1 MKLPE
6 FSVRR
11 RVSVTMIFLAILIF
25 GILCLTR
32 LKLDMLPKITPP
44 VISVITFYPGANA
57 SDVESNVT
65 KYLEDELTTVNNLD
79 KITSI
84 SKDNLSVVNCTFK
97 WGTDLDTASNDVRDK
112 VDLAKPRLPDDVKK
126 SLIFKF
132 SSSSFP
138 IVIAAI
144 TAKESYPQLYQITDK
159 MIADPLKRIPGVGT
173 VILRA
178 GMERQIN
185 VFLKEDKLEA
195 YHLSLQ
201 HIKALLK
208 AENLDLPAGDVK
220 TGRFDYNLRVMGRW
234 THPRQLNNLVIGQ
247 HNGHILYLKDVA
259 TIQDGFKEQ
268 IEKAWGDGRPGMVL
282 MIQKQSEANT
292 VEVVDAVMAK
302 LRNIQKRIPA
312 DVKIKIIIDSAR
324 DIRNSIR
331 DLSQT
336 VYFGGLLVILVT
348 LLFLRKFRASLIIA
362 LTIPF
367 SLIIAFIFLYMF
379 HYTINLISIMSLSIA
394 IGMVV
399 DNAIVVLENVMRHI
413 EAGETPRFAS
423 IAGSSEIGLAIS
435 ASTLTTVVVFV
446 PLIFV
451 KGISGIIFHQLA
463 AVVTIT
469 LLGSLFTSLT
479 LTPMLGAAWL
489 NAEHPEERKQGL
501 FRRISRWFQT
511 VGETVLTFFETFYR
525 GLLSFSLTHRW
536 LIIIIGIGIF
546 AFSLNLFRFTGSEF
560 IPSIDSGDMEIN
572 FRLKEGTRIE
582 DTEKVAKKIMEIF
595 EKDIPEKDNYYALV
609 GQSREGVAT
618 ALGFEEGSYVGRVG
632 VKLVPKGQ
640 RKRSVKEIANVV
652 RQDIEKIPGIKYL
665 GVQVVSPVEK
675 LFFGGGRKPISLEV
689 LGSNAKTIRDVAH
702 RLKHLV
708 EKTPGAVDV
717 TTSERGFRPEVWIHL
732 DRQKAATLG
741 LNVALVADTLRTA
754 FYGNAPTKFR
764 DAGDDY
770 DIFVRLAQSDR
781 RSLKDIGNLTLY
793 SVTGKPVKLLNV
805 ASITQQYGPIQI
817 DRKNRQRII
826 TVDADTYGRSMGAV
840 MKDIRRE
847 MKHFPLPPGI
857 EIREGSEVEQ
867 QQKSFR
873 DLRLLFL
880 LGIVLVFMVMA
891 AQFESFRDPFVI
903 MFSVPFAL
911 VGVIW
916 AFYLTHTTLNL
927 MSFIGIIMLVG
938 IVVNNAIVLVDYTNI
953 LRKRGIA
960 LFEAVQTA
968 GVRRLRPV
976 LMTTFTT
983 IFGMLPMALSH
994 GEGSE
999 VWKPMGIT
1007 VIGGLTVSTFVTL
1020 LIVPVLYT
1028 FFTRKGTRRV
1038 LR

>member
-6 FSVRR
+6 FSVKR
-11 RVSVTMIFLAILIF
+11 RVTITMVFVAILIF
-25 GILCLTR
+25 GILCMKR

-97 WGTDLDTASNDVRDK
+97 WGTNLDTASNDARDK
-112 VDLAKPRLPDDVKK
+112 VDLAKPRLPDDVEK

-138 IVIAAI
+138 IVIASI

-159 MIADPLKRIPGVGT
+159 MIADPLKRVPGVGT

-178 GMERQIN
+178 GLERQIN
-185 VFLKEDKLEA
+185 VFLHKDKLEA
-195 YHLSLQ
+195 YDISIQ
-201 HIKALLK
+201 RIKALLK
-208 AENLDLPAGDVK
+208 AENINLPAGNIK
-220 TGRFDYNLRVMGRW
+220 TGRFDYNLRIVGRFK
-234 THPRQLNNLVIGQ
+234 TPREIKNLVVGE
-247 HNGHILYLKDVA
+247 HKGHILYMRDIA
-259 TIQDGFKEQ
+259 TIKDSFKEQ

-302 LRNIQKRIPA
+302 LKDIQKRIPS
-312 DVKIKIIIDSAR
+312 DVGIKIIIDSAR

-331 DLSQT
+331 DLSKT
-336 VYFGGLLVILVT
+336 VYIGGLLVILIT
-348 LLFLRKFRASLIIA
+348 LLFLRKFRASLIIT

-367 SLIIAFIFLYMF
+367 SLIIAFIFLYIF
-379 HYTINLISIMSLSIA
+379 NYTINIISIMSLSIA

-399 DNAIVVLENVMRHI
+399 DNAIVVLENIMRHI
-413 EAGETPRFAS
+413 DEGETPHSAS
-423 IAGSSEIGLAIS
+423 VFGASEVGLAIS

-479 LTPMLGAAWL
+479 LTPMLSAAWL
-489 NAEHPEERKQGL
+489 DRPGKGKGNPLLSFLYA
-501 FRRISRWFQT
+501 I
-511 VGETVLTFFETFYR
+511 GEKILTFFEGIYSTV
-525 GLLSFSLTHRW
+525 LSFSLSHRW
-536 LIIIIGIGIF
+536 LIILTGIIIF
-546 AFSLNLFRFTGSEF
+546 VFSMNLLRFTGSEF
-560 IPSIDSGDMEIN
+560 LPSMDSGDMEVN
-572 FRLKEGTRIE
+572 FRLKEGTRLE
-582 DTEKVAKKIMEIF
+582 ETQKVAIHIMEIF
-595 EKDIPEKDNYYALV
+595 EKEIPEMDNYYALV

-632 VKLVPKGQ
+632 AKLVPKSQ
-640 RKRSVKEIANVV
+640 RKRSVKEVANAI
-652 RQDIEKIPGIKYL
+652 RKDIEKIPGIKYL
-665 GVQVVSPVEK
+665 AIQVVSPVEK

-689 LGSNAKTIRDVAH
+689 LGSNSKTIVAVAH
-702 RLKHLV
+702 KLKALI
-708 EKTPGAVDV
+708 EKIPGAVDV
-717 TTSERGFRPEVWIHL
+717 TTSERGKRPEIWIRL
-732 DRQKAATLG
+732 DRQKAAVLG
-741 LNVALVADTLRTA
+741 LNMALVADTVRTA
-754 FYGNAPTKFR
+754 FYGNEPTKFR

-770 DIFVRLAQSDR
+770 DIFVRLSKNDR
-781 RSLKDIGNLTLY
+781 RSLKDIGNITVY
-793 SVTGKPVKLLNV
+793 ATTGKPIKLKNV
-805 ASITQQYGPIQI
+805 AIISQRYGPIQI
-817 DRKNRQRII
+817 DRKNRQRIV
-826 TVDADTYGRSMGAV
+826 TVDADTFGRSMGEV
-840 MKDIRRE
+840 MGDIRE
-847 MKHFPLPPGI
+847 KLKSFPLPPGV
-857 EIREGSEVEQ
+857 EIREGSDVEE

-903 MFSVPFAL
+903 MFAVPFAL
-911 VGVIW
+911 VGVVW
-916 AFYLTHTTLNL
+916 AFFLTHTTLNL
-927 MSFIGIIMLVG
+927 MSFIGVIMLIG

-960 LFEAVQTA
+960 LFDAARIA
-968 GVRRLRPV
+968 GTRRLRPV

-983 IFGMLPMALSH
+983 IFGMLPMALSR

-999 VWKPMGIT
+999 AWNPMGIT
-1007 VIGGLTVSTFVTL
+1007 VIGGLMVSTFVTL
-1020 LIVPVLYT
+1020 LFVPVLYT
-1028 FFTRKGTRRV
+1028 FFTRKDIRKS
-1038 LR
+1038 LK

>member
-11 RVSVTMIFLAILIF
+11 RITITMVFIAILIF
-25 GILCLTR
+25 GILCLKR

-97 WGTDLDTASNDVRDK
+97 WGTNLDTASNDVRDK
-112 VDLAKPRLPDDVKK
+112 VDLAKPKLPDDVEK

-144 TAKESYPQLYQITDK
+144 TATESYPQLYQITDK
-159 MIADPLKRIPGVGT
+159 MIADPLKRVPGVGT

-178 GMERQIN
+178 GLERQIN
-185 VFLKEDKLEA
+185 VFLHKDKLEA
-195 YHLSLQ
+195 YHISVQRL
-201 HIKALLK
+201 KALLK
-208 AENLDLPAGDVK
+208 AENINLPAGDLK
-220 TGRFDYNLRVMGRW
+220 TGRFDYNLRIMGRFRS
-234 THPRQLNNLVIGQ
+234 PDELKSLVIGE
-247 HNGHILYLKDVA
+247 HKGHVLYLRDVA
-259 TIQDGFKEQ
+259 TIQDSFKEQ
-268 IEKAWGDGRPGMVL
+268 IEKAWGDGRTGMVL

-302 LRNIQKRIPA
+302 FKDIQKRIPH
-312 DVKIKIIIDSAR
+312 DVRIKIIIDSAR

-331 DLSQT
+331 DLSKT
-336 VYFGGLLVILVT
+336 VYFGGLLVILIT
-348 LLFLRKFRASLIIA
+348 LLFLRKFRSSLIIA

-367 SLIIAFIFLYMF
+367 SLIIAFIFLYIF
-379 HYTINLISIMSLSIA
+379 GYTINIISIMSLSIA

-413 EAGETPRFAS
+413 EEGETPRFAS
-423 IAGSSEIGLAIS
+423 VFGASEVGLAIS

-479 LTPMLGAAWL
+479 LTPMLSAAWL
-489 NAEHPEERKQGL
+489 DKADKAPKRNVFSLL
-501 FRRISRWFQT
+501 FKL
-511 VGETVLTFFETFYR
+511 GEKVLNFFENLYNAV
-525 GLLSFSLTHRW
+525 LSFSLSHRW
-536 LIIIIGIGIF
+536 LIIVIGIIIF
-546 AFSLNLFRFTGSEF
+546 GVSMNLLRFTGSEF
-560 IPSIDSGDMEIN
+560 IPSMDSGDMEVN
-572 FRLKEGTRIE
+572 FRLKEGTRLE
-582 DTEKVAKKIMEIF
+582 ETEKVAKQIMKIF
-595 EKDIPEKDNYYALV
+595 EKKIPEMDNYYALV

-632 VKLVPKGQ
+632 AKLVPKSQ
-640 RKRSVKEIANVV
+640 RKRSVKEVANAV
-652 RQDIEKIPGIKYL
+652 RKDIEKIPGIKYL
-665 GVQVVSPVEK
+665 AIQVVSPVEK

-689 LGSNAKTIRDVAH
+689 LGSNSHTITKVAH
-702 RLKHLV
+702 QLKAMV
-708 EKTPGAVDV
+708 EKIPGAVDV
-717 TTSERGFRPEVWIHL
+717 TTSERGYRPEIWIRL
-732 DRQKAATLG
+732 DRQKASVLG
-741 LNVALVADTLRTA
+741 LNMALVADTVRTA
-754 FYGNAPTKFR
+754 FYGNDPTKFR

-770 DIFVRLAQSDR
+770 DIFVRLSKNDR
-781 RSLKDIGNLTLY
+781 RSLKDIGNLTVY
-793 SVTGKPVKLLNV
+793 AATGKPIKLKNV
-805 ASITQQYGPIQI
+805 AVITQKYGPIQI

-826 TVDADTYGRSMGAV
+826 TVDADTYRRSMGEV
-840 MKDIRRE
+840 MDDIRKE
-847 MKHFPLPPGI
+847 LKTFPVPPGI
-857 EIREGSEVEQ
+857 EIREGSDVEE

-911 VGVIW
+911 VGVAW
-916 AFYLTHTTLNL
+916 AFFLTHTTLNL
-927 MSFIGIIMLVG
+927 MSFIGVIMLIG

-960 LFEAVQTA
+960 LFEAVRIA
-968 GVRRLRPV
+968 GTRRLRPV

-999 VWKPMGIT
+999 AWNPMGIT
-1007 VIGGLTVSTFVTL
+1007 VIGGLMVSTFVTL
-1020 LIVPVLYT
+1020 LIVPVIYT
-1028 FFTRKGTRRV
+1028 FFTRKNMEKS

>member
-1 MKLPE
+1 MKLPG
-6 FSVRR
+6 FSVKR
-11 RVSVTMIFLAILIF
+11 RVTITMIFAAILIF
-25 GILCLTR
+25 GVLCLTR

-79 KITSI
+79 KISSI

-97 WGTDLDTASNDVRDK
+97 WGASLDTASNDVRDK
-112 VDLAKPRLPDDVKK
+112 VDLAKPRLPDDVEK

-144 TAKESYPQLYQITDK
+144 TATESYPQLFQITDK
-159 MIADPLKRIPGVGT
+159 MISDPLKRVPGVGA

-178 GMERQIN
+178 GLERQIN
-185 VFLKEDKLEA
+185 VFLHRDKLEG
-195 YHLSLQ
+195 YHLSIQ
-201 HIKALLK
+201 RIKGILK
-208 AENLDLPAGDVK
+208 AENINLPAGDLK
-220 TGRFDYNLRVMGRW
+220 MGRMDYNLRIVGRFAD
-234 THPRQLNNLVIGQ
+234 PKELNSLVIGQ
-247 HNGHILYLKDVA
+247 HKGHILYLKDVA
-259 TIQDGFKEQ
+259 TIRDSFKEQ
-268 IEKAWGDGRPGMVL
+268 VEKAWGDGRTGIVL

-292 VEVVDAVMAK
+292 VEVVDAIMAK
-302 LRNIQKRIPA
+302 FKTIHKRIPH

-324 DIRNSIR
+324 DIRNSLR
-331 DLSQT
+331 DLSKT
-336 VYFGGLLVILVT
+336 VYFGGFLVIFIT
-348 LLFLRKFRASLIIA
+348 LLFLRKFRASVIIA

-367 SLIIAFIFLYMF
+367 SLIIAFIFLYIF
-379 HYTINLISIMSLSIA
+379 DYTINLISIMSLSIA

-413 EAGETPRFAS
+413 ELGESPRFAA
-423 IAGSSEIGLAIS
+423 IFGTSEVGLAIS
-435 ASTLTTVVVFV
+435 ASTLTTVVVFI
-446 PLIFV
+446 PLIFI

-489 NAEHPEERKQGL
+489 TTPAAEGGKKGVGRL
-501 FRRISRWFQT
+501 FSFLFTI
-511 VGETVLTFFETFYR
+511 GEKVLTFFETTYEALLTFSLSHR
-525 GLLSFSLTHRW
+525 WIIIVACISIFALSMGLLHS
-536 LIIIIGIGIF
+536 
-546 AFSLNLFRFTGSEF
+546 TGSEF
-560 IPSIDSGDMEIN
+560 IPSIDSGDMEVN

-582 DTEKVAKKIMEIF
+582 ETTKVAKQIMNIF
-595 EKDIPEKDNYYALV
+595 AKEIPEMDNYYALV

-632 VKLVPKGQ
+632 AKLVPKNQ
-640 RKRSVKEIANVV
+640 RKRSVKEVANAV
-652 RQDIEKIPGIKYL
+652 RGNIEKIPGIKYL
-665 GVQVVSPVEK
+665 AIQVVSPVEK

-689 LGSNAKTIRDVAH
+689 MGSNSKTLHDIAQ
-702 RLKHLV
+702 RLRVLIK
-708 EKTPGAVDV
+708 KIPGAVDV
-717 TTSERGFRPEVWIHL
+717 TTSERGFRPEIWIRL
-732 DRQKAATLG
+732 DREKAATLG
-741 LNVALVADTLRTA
+741 LNVALVADTVRTA
-754 FYGNAPTKFR
+754 FYGNDPTKFR

-770 DIFVRLAQSDR
+770 DIFVRLSKHDR
-781 RSLKDIGNLTLY
+781 RTLRDIGNLTVY
-793 SVTGKPVKLLNV
+793 SATGRAVKLTNV
-805 ASITQQYGPIQI
+805 ASIAQRYGPIQI

-826 TVDADTYGRSMGAV
+826 TVDADTFGRSMGEV
-840 MKDIRRE
+840 MGNIRTK
-847 MKHFPLPPGI
+847 MKAFALPPGI
-857 EIREGSEVEQ
+857 EIREGADVEEQ
-867 QQKSFR
+867 RKSFH
-873 DLRLLFL
+873 DLGLLFL

-916 AFYLTHTTLNL
+916 AFFLTHTTLNL
-927 MSFIGIIMLVG
+927 MSFIGIIMLIG

-953 LRKRGIA
+953 LRKRGIP
-960 LFEAVQTA
+960 LFEAVKTA
-968 GVRRLRPV
+968 GKRRLRPV

-983 IFGMLPMALSH
+983 IFGMLPIALSQ
-994 GEGSE
+994 GEGAE
-999 VWKPMGIT
+999 VWNPMGIT

-1020 LIVPVLYT
+1020 LIVPVIYT
-1028 FFTRKGTRRV
+1028 FMTRKNMRKA
-1038 LR
+1038 LK

>member
-11 RVSVTMIFLAILIF
+11 RVTITMIFLAILIF
-25 GILCLTR
+25 GILCLKR

-79 KITSI
+79 KISSI

-97 WGTDLDTASNDVRDK
+97 WGTNLDTASNDVRDK
-112 VDLAKPRLPDDVKK
+112 VDLAKPRLPDDVEK

-144 TAKESYPQLYQITDK
+144 TATESYPQLYQITDK
-159 MIADPLKRIPGVGT
+159 MIADPLKRVPGVGT

-178 GMERQIN
+178 GLERQIN
-185 VFLKEDKLEA
+185 VFLHKDKLEA
-195 YHLSLQ
+195 YDISVQKL
-201 HIKALLK
+201 KAILK
-208 AENLDLPAGDVK
+208 AENLNLPAGNLK
-220 TGRFDYNLRVMGRW
+220 TGRFDFNLRIVGRFKD
-234 THPRQLNNLVIGQ
+234 PKELNNLVIGQ
-247 HNGHILYLKDVA
+247 HKGHVLYLRDVA
-259 TIQDGFKEQ
+259 TIQDSFKEQ

-292 VEVVDAVMAK
+292 VEVVDAVMK
-302 LRNIQKRIPA
+302 KFRDIQKRIPH
-312 DVKIKIIIDSAR
+312 DVRIKIIIDSAR

-331 DLSQT
+331 DLSKT
-336 VYFGGLLVILVT
+336 VYFGGLLVIIIT
-348 LLFLRKFRASLIIA
+348 LLFLRKVRSSLIIA

-367 SLIIAFIFLYMF
+367 SLIIAFIFLYIF
-379 HYTINLISIMSLSIA
+379 DYTINIISIMSLSIA

-413 EAGETPRFAS
+413 EEGESPHSAS
-423 IAGSSEIGLAIS
+423 VFGASEVGLAIS
-435 ASTLTTVVVFV
+435 ASTLTTVVVFI

-479 LTPMLGAAWL
+479 LTPMLSSAWL
-489 NAEHPEERKQGL
+489 DQGGKEKKKNL
-501 FRRISRWFQT
+501 FSLLF
-511 VGETVLTFFETFYR
+511 VLGEKILTFFENIYTAI
-525 GLLSFSLTHRW
+525 LSFSLSHRW
-536 LIIIIGIGIF
+536 LIILVGIVIFGI
-546 AFSLNLFRFTGSEF
+546 SMNLLRFTGSEF
-560 IPSIDSGDMEIN
+560 IPSMDSGDMEVN
-572 FRLKEGTRIE
+572 FRLKEGTRLE
-582 DTEKVAKKIMEIF
+582 ETEKVAKRIMEIF
-595 EKDIPEKDNYYALV
+595 EKEIPEMDNYYALV

-632 VKLVPKGQ
+632 AKLVPKSQ
-640 RKRSVKEIANVV
+640 RKRSVKEVANAV
-652 RQDIEKIPGIKYL
+652 RKDIEKIPGIKYL
-665 GVQVVSPVEK
+665 AIQVVSPVEK

-689 LGSNAKTIRDVAH
+689 LGSNSKTITEIAH
-702 RLKHLV
+702 RLKAMV
-708 EKTPGAVDV
+708 EKIPGAVDV
-717 TTSERGFRPEVWIHL
+717 TTSERGYRPEIWIRL
-732 DRQKAATLG
+732 DRQKAAVLG
-741 LNVALVADTLRTA
+741 LNMALVADTVRTA
-754 FYGNAPTKFR
+754 FFGNDPTKFR

-770 DIFVRLAQSDR
+770 DIFVRLSEKDR
-781 RSLKDIGNLTLY
+781 RTLKDIGNLTVY
-793 SVTGKPVKLLNV
+793 AATGKPIKLKNV
-805 ASITQQYGPIQI
+805 AVITQKYGPIQI
-817 DRKNRQRII
+817 DRKNRQRIV
-826 TVDADTYGRSMGAV
+826 TVDADTYGRSMGEV
-840 MKDIRRE
+840 MEDIR
-847 MKHFPLPPGI
+847 KKLKDFPIPPGV
-857 EIREGSEVEQ
+857 EIREGSDVEE

-880 LGIVLVFMVMA
+880 LGLVLVFMVMA

-903 MFSVPFAL
+903 MFAVPFAL
-911 VGVIW
+911 VGVVW

-927 MSFIGIIMLVG
+927 MSFIGIIMLIG

-960 LFEAVQTA
+960 LFEAVKVA
-968 GVRRLRPV
+968 GTRRLRPV

-983 IFGMLPMALSH
+983 IFGMLP
-994 GEGSE
+994 
-999 VWKPMGIT
+999 W
-1007 VIGGLTVSTFVTL
+1007 
-1020 LIVPVLYT
+1020 
-1028 FFTRKGTRRV
+1028 R
-1038 LR
+1038 

>member
-1 MKLPE
+1 MRLPE

-11 RVSVTMIFLAILIF
+11 RITITMIFVAILIF
-25 GILCLTR
+25 GVLCLKR

-97 WGTDLDTASNDVRDK
+97 WGTNLDTASNDVRDK
-112 VDLAKPRLPDDVKK
+112 VDLAKPKLPDDVEK

-144 TAKESYPQLYQITDK
+144 TATESYPQLYQITDK
-159 MIADPLKRIPGVGT
+159 MIADPLKRVPGVGT

-178 GMERQIN
+178 GLERQIN
-185 VFLKEDKLEA
+185 VFLHRDKLEA
-195 YHLSLQ
+195 YKISMQKL
-201 HIKALLK
+201 KAILK
-208 AENLDLPAGDVK
+208 AENINLPAGDIK
-220 TGRFDYNLRVMGRW
+220 TGRFDFNLRIVGRFKN
-234 THPRQLNNLVIGQ
+234 PKALNNLVIGQ
-247 HNGHILYLKDVA
+247 HKGHILYLKDVA

-302 LRNIQKRIPA
+302 FKEIKKRIPQ
-312 DVKIKIIIDSAR
+312 DVRIKIIIDSAR
-324 DIRNSIR
+324 DIKNSIR
-331 DLSQT
+331 DLSKT
-336 VYFGGLLVILVT
+336 VYFGGLLVILIT
-348 LLFLRKFRASLIIA
+348 LLFLRKFRSSLIIA

-367 SLIIAFIFLYMF
+367 SLIIAFIFLYIF
-379 HYTINLISIMSLSIA
+379 GYTINIISIMSLSIA

-399 DNAIVVLENVMRHI
+399 DNAIVVLENIMRHI
-413 EAGETPRFAS
+413 EEGEAPRAAS
-423 IAGSSEIGLAIS
+423 VFGASEVGLAIS
-435 ASTLTTVVVFV
+435 ASTLTTVVVFI

-479 LTPMLGAAWL
+479 LTPMLGASWL
-489 NAEHPEERKQGL
+489 NKGERKQTKFFSFL
-501 FRRISRWFQT
+501 Y
-511 VGETVLTFFETFYR
+511 VAGEKVLTFFENTYKA
-525 GLLSFSLTHRW
+525 LLTFSLAHRW
-536 LIIIIGIGIF
+536 LIILVGIVIF
-546 AFSLNLFRFTGSEF
+546 GVSMNLLRSTGSEF
-560 IPSIDSGDMEIN
+560 IPSMDSGDMEVN
-572 FRLKEGTRIE
+572 FRLKEGTRLE
-582 DTEKVAKKIMEIF
+582 ETEKVAKQIMAIF
-595 EKDIPEKDNYYALV
+595 EKEIPEMDNFYALV

-632 VKLVPKGQ
+632 AKLVPKSQ
-640 RKRSVKEIANVV
+640 RKRSVKEVANAV
-652 RQDIEKIPGIKYL
+652 RKDIEKIPGIKYL
-665 GVQVVSPVEK
+665 AIQVVSPVEK

-689 LGSNAKTIRDVAH
+689 LGSDSKTITKIAH
-702 RLKHLV
+702 RLKALV
-708 EKTPGAVDV
+708 EKIPGAVDV
-717 TTSERGFRPEVWIHL
+717 TTSERGYRPEIWIHL
-732 DRQKAATLG
+732 DRQKAAVLG
-741 LNVALVADTLRTA
+741 LNVALVADTVRTA
-754 FYGNAPTKFR
+754 FYGNDPTKFR

-770 DIFVRLAQSDR
+770 DIFVRLAKDDR
-781 RSLKDIGNLTLY
+781 RSLKDIGDLTVY
-793 SVTGKPVKLLNV
+793 AATGKPVKLKNV
-805 ASITQQYGPIQI
+805 AVITQKYGPIQI
-817 DRKNRQRII
+817 DRKNRQRIV
-826 TVDADTYGRSMGAV
+826 TVDADTYGRSMGEV
-840 MKDIRRE
+840 MNDIRERL
-847 MKHFPLPPGI
+847 KSLAIPPGI
-857 EIREGSEVEQ
+857 EIREGSDVEE

-880 LGIVLVFMVMA
+880 LGLVLVFMVMA

-903 MFSVPFAL
+903 MFAVPFAL
-911 VGVIW
+911 VGVVW
-916 AFYLTHTTLNL
+916 AFTLTHTTLNL
-927 MSFIGIIMLVG
+927 MSFIGVIMLIG

-953 LRKRGIA
+953 LRKRGAA
-960 LFEAVQTA
+960 LFEAVREA
-968 GVRRLRPV
+968 GTRRLRPV

-983 IFGMLPMALSH
+983 IFGMLPMALSR

-999 VWKPMGIT
+999 AWNPMGIT
-1007 VIGGLTVSTFVTL
+1007 VIGGLMVSTFVTL

-1028 FFTRKGTRRV
+1028 FFTRKDMGKA
-1038 LR
+1038 LK

>member
-11 RVSVTMIFLAILIF
+11 RITVMMVFTGILIF
-25 GILCLTR
+25 GVLCLMR

-79 KITSI
+79 KISSI

-97 WGTDLDTASNDVRDK
+97 WGTNLDTASNDVRDK
-112 VDLAKPRLPDDVKK
+112 VDLAKPRLPDDVEK

-138 IVIAAI
+138 IIIAAI
-144 TAKESYPQLYQITDK
+144 TATESYPQLYQITDK
-159 MIADPLKRIPGVGT
+159 KIADPLKRVTGVGT

-185 VFLKEDKLEA
+185 VFLHEDKLEA
-195 YHLSLQ
+195 YHLSVQ
-201 HIKALLK
+201 RIKALLK
-208 AENLDLPAGDVK
+208 AENINLPAGDVK
-220 TGRFDYNLRVMGRW
+220 TGRLDYNLRIVGRF
-234 THPRQLNNLVIGQ
+234 TDPDQLNHLVIGQ
-247 HNGHILYLKDVA
+247 HNGHLLYLRDVA
-259 TIQDGFKEQ
+259 TIQDSFKEQ
-268 IEKAWGDGRPGMVL
+268 IEKAWGDGRTGMVL
-282 MIQKQSEANT
+282 MVQKQSEANT
-292 VEVVDAVMAK
+292 VEVVDAAMAK
-302 LRNIQKRIPA
+302 LREIQKRLPS
-312 DVKIKIIIDSAR
+312 DVKIKIIINSAR
-324 DIRNSIR
+324 DIRNSLR
-331 DLSQT
+331 DLSKT
-336 VYFGGLLVILVT
+336 VYYGGFLVILIT
-348 LLFLRKFRASLIIA
+348 LLFLRRFRASIIIA

-367 SLIIAFIFLYMF
+367 SLIIAFIFLYIF
-379 HYTINLISIMSLSIA
+379 DYTINLISIMSLSIA

-413 EAGETPRFAS
+413 EMGEAPRFAS
-423 IAGSSEIGLAIS
+423 IFGSSEIGLAIS
-435 ASTLTTVVVFV
+435 ASTLTTVVVFI

-463 AVVTIT
+463 AIVTIT

-489 NAEHPEERKQGL
+489 DKASSEKREQGVRKL
-501 FRRISRWFQT
+501 FSLLFT
-511 VGETVLTFFETFYR
+511 VGEKILTFFETIYR
-525 GLLSFSLTHRW
+525 KLLSFSLAHRW
-536 LIIIIGIGIF
+536 MIIMTGIVIF
-546 AFSLNLFRFTGSEF
+546 AISLSLLRFTGSEF

-572 FRLKEGTRIE
+572 FRLKEGTRLE
-582 DTEKVAKKIMEIF
+582 ETEMVAKKIMKIF
-595 EKDIPEKDNYYALV
+595 EKDIPELDHYYALV

-632 VKLVPKGQ
+632 AKLVPKSQ
-640 RKRSVKEIANVV
+640 RKRSVKEVANAV
-652 RQDIEKIPGIKYL
+652 RKDIEKIPGIKYL

-689 LGSNAKTIRDVAH
+689 LGSNSKTIRDVAH
-702 RLKHLV
+702 KVKAMV
-708 EKTPGAVDV
+708 EKIPGAVDV
-717 TTSERGFRPEVWIHL
+717 TTSERGFRPEIWIRL

-741 LNVALVADTLRTA
+741 LNMALVADTVRTA
-754 FYGNAPTKFR
+754 FYGNDPTKFR

-770 DIFVRLAQSDR
+770 DIFVRLAEGDR
-781 RSLKDIGNLTLY
+781 QSLKDIGNLTIY
-793 SVTGKPVKLLNV
+793 STTGNPVKLINV
-805 ASITQQYGPIQI
+805 ATIAQRYGPIQI

-826 TVDADTYGRSMGAV
+826 TVDADTYGRSMGEV
-840 MKDIRRE
+840 MRNIRRE
-847 MKHFPLPPGI
+847 MKHLSLPPGI
-857 EIREGSEVEQ
+857 EIREGADVEE

-891 AQFESFRDPFVI
+891 AQFESLRDPFII

-916 AFYLTHTTLNL
+916 AFFLTHTTLNL
-927 MSFIGIIMLVG
+927 MSFIGVIMLIG

-953 LRKRGIA
+953 LRKRGIS
-960 LFEAVQTA
+960 LFDAVKTA

-983 IFGMLPMALSH
+983 IFGMLPMALSK
-994 GEGSE
+994 GEGAE
-999 VWKPMGIT
+999 AWNPMGIT
-1007 VIGGLTVSTFVTL
+1007 VIGGLTVSTLVTL
-1020 LIVPVLYT
+1020 LIVPVIYT
-1028 FFTRKGTRRV
+1028 FFTRKGTKKA

>member
-11 RVSVTMIFLAILIF
+11 RITISMIFTAILIF
-25 GILCLTR
+25 GVLCLTR

-97 WGTDLDTASNDVRDK
+97 WGTNLDTASNDVRDK
-112 VDLAKPRLPDDVKK
+112 VDLAKPRLPDDVEK

-144 TAKESYPQLYQITDK
+144 TANESYPQLYQITDK
-159 MIADPLKRIPGVGT
+159 MIADPLKRVPGVGT

-178 GMERQIN
+178 GLERQIN
-185 VFLKEDKLEA
+185 VFLHKDKLEA
-195 YHLSLQ
+195 YHLSVQRL
-201 HIKALLK
+201 KRLLA
-208 AENLDLPAGDVK
+208 AENLNLPAGDLK
-220 TGRFDYNLRVMGRW
+220 TGRIDYNLRIVGRFDD
-234 THPRQLNNLVIGQ
+234 PNELNNLVIGE
-247 HNGHILYLKDVA
+247 HDGHLLYLRDVA

-292 VEVVDAVMAK
+292 VEVVDAIMAK
-302 LRNIQKRIPA
+302 LREIKKRIPE
-312 DVKIKIIIDSAR
+312 DVRIKIIIDSAR

-331 DLSQT
+331 DLSKT
-336 VYFGGLLVILVT
+336 VYFGGILVILIT
-348 LLFLRKFRASLIIA
+348 LLFLRKFRSSLIIS

-367 SLIIAFIFLYMF
+367 SLIIAFIFLYIF
-379 HYTINLISIMSLSIA
+379 GYTINIISIMSLSIA

-399 DNAIVVLENVMRHI
+399 DNAIVVLENIMRHI
-413 EAGETPRFAS
+413 EEEGETPRSAS
-423 IAGSSEIGLAIS
+423 IFGASEVGLAIS
-435 ASTLTTVVVFV
+435 ASTLTTVVVFI

-489 NAEHPEERKQGL
+489 RSGKKEAKKNPVFSLLFSLGER
-501 FRRISRWFQT
+501 I
-511 VGETVLTFFETFYR
+511 LTFFESIYTSV
-525 GLLSFSLTHRW
+525 LSFSLSHRW
-536 LIIIIGIGIF
+536 LIILTGILIF
-546 AFSLNLFRFTGSEF
+546 GVSINLFRFTGSEF
-560 IPSIDSGDMEIN
+560 IPSMDSGDMEVN
-572 FRLKEGTRIE
+572 FRLKEGTRLE
-582 DTEKVAKKIMEIF
+582 ETEKVAKRIMDIF
-595 EKDIPEKDNYYALV
+595 EREIPELDNYYALV

-632 VKLVPKGQ
+632 AKLVPKSQ
-640 RKRSVKEIANVV
+640 RKRSVKEVANAV
-652 RQDIEKIPGIKYL
+652 RKDIEKIPGIKYL
-665 GVQVVSPVEK
+665 AIQVVSPVEK

-689 LGSNAKTIRDVAH
+689 LGSDSKTIISIAH
-702 RLKHLV
+702 RLKALI
-708 EKTPGAVDV
+708 EKIPGAVDV
-717 TTSERGFRPEVWIHL
+717 TTSERGERPEIWIKI
-732 DRQKAATLG
+732 DRQKAAVLG
-741 LNVALVADTLRTA
+741 LNVALIADTVRTA
-754 FYGNAPTKFR
+754 FYGNDPTKFR

-770 DIFVRLAQSDR
+770 DIFVRLSKNDR
-781 RSLKDIGNLTLY
+781 RSLEDIGNLTIY
-793 SVTGKPVKLLNV
+793 ASTGKPVKLRNV
-805 ASITQQYGPIQI
+805 ATITEHYGPIQI
-817 DRKNRQRII
+817 DRKNRQRIV
-826 TVDADTYGRSMGAV
+826 TVDADTYGRSMGEV
-840 MKDIRRE
+840 MRDIRKR
-847 MKHFPLPPGI
+847 MKTFPIPPGI
-857 EIREGSEVEQ
+857 EIREGSDVEE

-873 DLRLLFL
+873 DLNLLFL

-891 AQFESFRDPFVI
+891 AQFESFRDPFII
-903 MFSVPFAL
+903 MFAVPFAL
-911 VGVIW
+911 VGVAW

-927 MSFIGIIMLVG
+927 MSFIGVIMLIG

-960 LFEAVQTA
+960 LFEAVKVA
-968 GVRRLRPV
+968 GSRRLRPV

-983 IFGMLPMALSH
+983 IFGMLPMALSR

-999 VWKPMGIT
+999 AWNPMGIT
-1007 VIGGLTVSTFVTL
+1007 VIGGLMVSTFVTL

-1028 FFTRKGTRRV
+1028 FFTKKDMGKS
-1038 LR
+1038 LK

>member
-11 RVSVTMIFLAILIF
+11 RVTITMIFLAILIF
-25 GILCLTR
+25 GTLCLKR

-79 KITSI
+79 KISSI

-97 WGTDLDTASNDVRDK
+97 WGTNLDTASNDVRDK
-112 VDLAKPRLPDDVKK
+112 VDLAKPRLPDDVEK

-132 SSSSFP
+132 SSSSLP

-144 TAKESYPQLYQITDK
+144 TATESYPQLYQITDK
-159 MIADPLKRIPGVGT
+159 MIADPLKRVPGVGT

-178 GMERQIN
+178 GLERQIN
-185 VFLKEDKLEA
+185 VFLHKDKLEA
-195 YHLSLQ
+195 YDISVQKL
-201 HIKALLK
+201 KAILK
-208 AENLDLPAGDVK
+208 AENINLPAGNLK
-220 TGRFDYNLRVMGRW
+220 TGRFDFNLRIVGRFKD
-234 THPRQLNNLVIGQ
+234 PKELNKLVIGQ
-247 HNGHILYLKDVA
+247 HKDHILYLRDVA
-259 TIQDGFKEQ
+259 TIQDSFKEQ
-268 IEKAWGDGRPGMVL
+268 IEKAWEDGCPGIVL

-292 VEVVDAVMAK
+292 VEVVDAVMKK
-302 LRNIQKRIPA
+302 LRNIQKRIPK
-312 DVKIKIIIDSAR
+312 DVRIKIIIDSAR

-331 DLSQT
+331 DLSKT
-336 VYFGGLLVILVT
+336 VYFGGLLVIIIT
-348 LLFLRKFRASLIIA
+348 LLFLRKVRSSLIIT

-367 SLIIAFIFLYMF
+367 SLIIAFIFLYVF
-379 HYTINLISIMSLSIA
+379 DYTINIISIMSLSIA

-399 DNAIVVLENVMRHI
+399 DNAIVVLENIMRHI
-413 EAGETPRFAS
+413 EEGESPHSAS
-423 IAGSSEIGLAIS
+423 VFGASEVGLAIS
-435 ASTLTTVVVFV
+435 ASTLTTVVVFI

-479 LTPMLGAAWL
+479 LTPMLSSAWL
-489 NAEHPEERKQGL
+489 DQGSKKRKKNL
-501 FRRISRWFQT
+501 FSLLFT
-511 VGETVLTFFETFYR
+511 LGEKILIFFENIYTAI
-525 GLLSFSLTHRW
+525 LSFSLSHRW
-536 LIIIIGIGIF
+536 LIIFVGIIIF
-546 AFSLNLFRFTGSEF
+546 GVSMNLLRFTGSEF

-572 FRLKEGTRIE
+572 FRMKEGTRLE
-582 DTEKVAKKIMEIF
+582 NTEKVAKKIMKIF
-595 EKDIPEKDNYYALV
+595 EREIPEKESYYALI

-652 RQDIEKIPGIKYL
+652 RKDIEKIPGIKYL

-675 LFFGGGRKPISLEV
+675 LFFGGGRKPIALEV
-689 LGSNAKTIRDVAH
+689 LGSNSKTITEIAH
-702 RLKHLV
+702 KLKAMV
-708 EKTPGAVDV
+708 EKIPGAVDV
-717 TTSERGFRPEVWIHL
+717 TTSERGYRPEIWIRL
-732 DRQKAATLG
+732 DRQKAAVLG
-741 LNVALVADTLRTA
+741 LNMALVADTVRTA
-754 FYGNAPTKFR
+754 FYGNDPTKFR

-770 DIFVRLAQSDR
+770 DIFVRLSPDDR
-781 RSLKDIGNLTLY
+781 RTFADIGNLTVY
-793 SVTGKPVKLLNV
+793 AATGKPIKLKNV
-805 ASITQQYGPIQI
+805 AIITQKYGPIQI
-817 DRKNRQRII
+817 DRKNRQRIV
-826 TVDADTYGRSMGAV
+826 TVDADTYGRSMGEV
-840 MKDIRRE
+840 MEDIRE
-847 MKHFPLPPGI
+847 KLKKFPLPPGV
-857 EIREGSEVEQ
+857 EIREGSDVEE

-880 LGIVLVFMVMA
+880 LGLVLVFMVMA

-903 MFSVPFAL
+903 MFAVPFAL
-911 VGVIW
+911 VGVVW
-916 AFYLTHTTLNL
+916 AFFLTHTTLNL
-927 MSFIGIIMLVG
+927 MSFIGVIMLIG

-960 LFEAVQTA
+960 LFEAVKVA
-968 GVRRLRPV
+968 GTRRLRPV

-983 IFGMLPMALSH
+983 IFGMLPMALSR

-999 VWKPMGIT
+999 VWNPMGIT
-1007 VIGGLTVSTFVTL
+1007 VIGGLMVSTFVTL

-1028 FFTRKGTRRV
+1028 FFTRKDMRKA
-1038 LR
+1038 LK

>member
-1 MKLPE
+1 MRLPE

-11 RVSVTMIFLAILIF
+11 RVTVAMMFIAILIF
-25 GILCLTR
+25 GVLCLTR

-112 VDLAKPRLPDDVKK
+112 VDLARPRLPDDVKK

-132 SSSSFP
+132 SSTSFP
-138 IVIAAI
+138 VVIAAI
-144 TAKESYPQLYQITDK
+144 TATESYPQLYQITDK
-159 MIADPLKRIPGVGT
+159 MIADPLKRVPGVGT

-185 VFLKEDKLEA
+185 VFFHEDKLQA

-201 HIKALLK
+201 RIKALLK
-208 AENLDLPAGDVK
+208 AENLNLPGGDVK
-220 TGRFDYNLRVMGRW
+220 TGRMDYNIRIIGRF
-234 THPRQLNNLVIGQ
+234 TNPKQLNSLVIGQ
-247 HNGHILYLKDVA
+247 HEGHVLYLRDVA
-259 TIQDGFKEQ
+259 TVRDSFKEQ

-282 MIQKQSEANT
+282 MIQKQSAANT
-292 VEVVDAVMAK
+292 VEVVDAVLAK
-302 LRNIQKRIPA
+302 LRDIQRRIPA
-312 DVKIKIIIDSAR
+312 DVRIKVIIDSAR
-324 DIRNSIR
+324 DIRNSIH

-336 VYFGGLLVILVT
+336 VYYGGLLVILVT
-348 LLFLRKFRASLIIA
+348 LLFLRKFRASIIIA

-367 SLIIAFIFLYMF
+367 SLIIAFVFLYLF

-413 EAGETPRFAS
+413 EAGESPRFAAIS
-423 IAGSSEIGLAIS
+423 GSSEIGLAIS
-435 ASTLTTVVVFV
+435 ASTLTTVVVFI

-489 NAEHPEERKQGL
+489 KPDTGRPRRRGAGRL
-501 FRRISRWFQT
+501 FAFFYVI
-511 VGETVLTFFETFYR
+511 GEKVLTFFETAYR
-525 GLLSFSLTHRW
+525 GLLTFSLNRRW
-536 LIIIIGIGIF
+536 VIILIGVGMF
-546 AFSLNLFRFTGSEF
+546 AFSLNMLRFTGSEF

-572 FRLKEGTRIE
+572 FRLKEGTRLE
-582 DTEKVAKKIMEIF
+582 ETEKVAKKIMEIF
-595 EKDIPEKDNYYALV
+595 EKEIPEKDNYYALV

-632 VKLVPKGQ
+632 VKLVPKSQ
-640 RKRSVKEIANVV
+640 RKRSVKEIANAV
-652 RQDIEKIPGIKYL
+652 RKDIEKIPGIKYL
-665 GVQVVSPVEK
+665 GIQVVSPVEK
-675 LFFGGGRKPISLEV
+675 IFFGGGRKPISLEV
-689 LGSNAKTIRDVAH
+689 LGSNSQTIRKVAR
-702 RLKHLV
+702 RLKALV
-708 EKTPGAVDV
+708 ETIPGAVDV
-717 TTSERGFRPEVWIHL
+717 TTSQRGFRPEIWIRV
-732 DRQKAATLG
+732 DRQKAALLG
-741 LNVALVADTLRTA
+741 LNVALIADTVRTA
-754 FYGNAPTKFR
+754 FYGHAPTKFR

-770 DIFVRLAQSDR
+770 DIFVRLAKSDR
-781 RSLKDIGNLTLY
+781 RSLRDIGNLTLY
-793 SVTGKPVKLLNV
+793 SVTGKPIKLMNV
-805 ASITQQYGPIQI
+805 ATIAQRYGPIQI
-817 DRKNRQRII
+817 DRKNRQRVI
-826 TVDADTYGRSMGAV
+826 TVDADTYGRSMGQV
-840 MKDIRRE
+840 MRDIR
-847 MKHFPLPPGI
+847 KKLKNFPLPPGV

-891 AQFESFRDPFVI
+891 AQFESFRDPFII

-953 LRKRGIA
+953 LRKRGVS
-960 LFEAVQTA
+960 LFEAVKTA
-968 GVRRLRPV
+968 GTRRLRPV

-983 IFGMLPMALSH
+983 IFGMLPMALSN

-999 VWKPMGIT
+999 IWRPMGIT

-1020 LIVPVLYT
+1020 LIVPVIYT
-1028 FFTRKGTRRV
+1028 YFTRKDTRKV

>member
-11 RVSVTMIFLAILIF
+11 RVTISMVFLAILIF
-25 GILCLTR
+25 GVLCLTR

-112 VDLAKPRLPDDVKK
+112 VDLARPRLPDDVKK

-138 IVIAAI
+138 VVIAAI
-144 TAKESYPQLYQITDK
+144 TARESYPQLYQITDK

-173 VILRA
+173 VVLRA
-178 GMERQIN
+178 GEERQIN

-195 YHLSLQ
+195 YHLSIQ
-201 HIKALLK
+201 RIKTLLK
-208 AENLDLPAGDVK
+208 AENIDLPAGDVK
-220 TGRFDYNLRVMGRW
+220 TGRFDYNLRVMGRF
-234 THPRQLNNLVIGQ
+234 TDPRQLNNLVIGQ
-247 HNGHILYLKDVA
+247 HDGHLLYLRDVA

-282 MIQKQSEANT
+282 MIQKQSNANT
-292 VEVVDAVMAK
+292 VEVVDAVLAK
-302 LRNIQKRIPA
+302 LRKIQKRIPA
-312 DVKIKIIIDSAR
+312 DVKIKVIIDSAR
-324 DIRNSIR
+324 DIRNSLR
-331 DLSQT
+331 DLSHT
-336 VYFGGLLVILVT
+336 VYFGGMLVILIT
-348 LLFLRKFRASLIIA
+348 LLFLRKFRASIIIA

-367 SLIIAFIFLYMF
+367 SLIIAFIFLYLF
-379 HYTINLISIMSLSIA
+379 DYTINLISIMSLSIA

-413 EAGETPRFAS
+413 EAGESPRFAA

-435 ASTLTTVVVFV
+435 ASTLTTVVVFI

-463 AVVTIT
+463 AIVTIT

-479 LTPMLGAAWL
+479 LTPMLGASWL
-489 NAEHPEERKQGL
+489 KVEPLTGGKRGIRRLL
-501 FRRISRWFQT
+501 FFFQA
-511 VGETVLTFFETFYR
+511 VGERALTTFETAYSV
-525 GLLSFSLTHRW
+525 LLSFALAHRW
-536 LIIIIGIGIF
+536 IVILIGVGLF
-546 AFSLNLFRFTGSEF
+546 VFSLNLSRFTGSEF

-572 FRLKEGTRIE
+572 FRLKEGTRLE
-582 DTEKVAKKIMEIF
+582 DTERVAKKIMEIF
-595 EKDIPEKDNYYALV
+595 EKDIPEKESYYALV

-640 RKRSVKEIANVV
+640 RRRSVKEIANVV
-652 RQDIEKIPGIKYL
+652 RKDIEKIPGIKYL

-689 LGSNAKTIRDVAH
+689 LGSNAKTIQSVAN

-708 EKTPGAVDV
+708 EKIPGAVDV
-717 TTSERGFRPEVWIHL
+717 TTSERGYRPEIWIHL

-741 LNVALVADTLRTA
+741 LNVALVADTVRTA

-770 DIFVRLAQSDR
+770 DIFVRLAKSDR
-781 RSLKDIGNLTLY
+781 RSLKDIGNLPIY
-793 SVTGKPVKLLNV
+793 SVTGRMIRLLNV
-805 ASITQQYGPIQI
+805 ATITEQYGPIQI

-826 TVDADTYGRSMGAV
+826 TVDADTFGRSMGSV
-840 MKDIRRE
+840 MRDIRRK
-847 MKHFPLPPGI
+847 MKHLALPPGI
-857 EIREGSEVEQ
+857 VIREGSEVEQ

-903 MFSVPFAL
+903 MFSIPFAL

-953 LRKRGIA
+953 LRKRGIQ
-960 LFEAVQTA
+960 LFEAVRTA

-983 IFGMLPMALSH
+983 IFGMLPMALSN

-1007 VIGGLTVSTFVTL
+1007 VIGGLTVSTFITL
-1020 LIVPVLYT
+1020 LIVPVFYT
-1028 FFTRKGTRRV
+1028 YFTRKETEKS
-1038 LR
+1038 LK